1 MDAIQ
6 LNQCKIGEIDAETLN
21 GAILVEGDF
30 RKVEL
35 QSFNGHIHCKLDGDR
50 CEMLEAKAT
59 TGGIDIDVPE
69 YVTVNGKLKSNFGN
83 FTVDL
88 EGIQIVEEKNEFMQ
102 KTLGFK
108 SIKDSQTDVQL
119 LADTKTGS
127 IVVRKA

>member
-1 MDAIQ
+1 M
-6 LNQCKIGEIDAETLN
+6 
-21 GAILVEGDF
+21 
-30 RKVEL
+30 EL
-35 QSFNGHIHCKLDGDR
+35 QSFNGHIHCKLDGAR
-50 CEMLEAKAT
+50 CEMVEAKAT

-88 EGIQIVEEKNEFMQ
+88 EGIQIIEEKNEFMQ

-108 SIKDSQTDVQL
+108 SIKDSQSAIHL

-127 IVVRKA
+127 IVIRKAY